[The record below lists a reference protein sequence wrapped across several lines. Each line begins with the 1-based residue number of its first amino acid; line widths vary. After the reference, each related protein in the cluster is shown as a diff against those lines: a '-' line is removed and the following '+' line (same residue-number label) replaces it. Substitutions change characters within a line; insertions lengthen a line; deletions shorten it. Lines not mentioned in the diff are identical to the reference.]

1 MGASDSK
8 RTMVVNR
15 DDIMVTQGV
24 LKRLTSPDQA
34 PEPES
39 KPEDRSGMEFGHA
52 IPSHTIRQI
61 ESAYEEKLKTM
72 EEKEAQVKARLHKY
86 EEQSEQQLQTQKEEF
101 NQAMTEV
108 ENKFMRNTG
117 SPVCQDIQQEV
128 FHCYQNNP
136 KQTLN
141 CSSQVRAFTSCV
153 DDARKDAYDMSKKV

>member
-8 RTMVVNR
+8 RTMVVDR

-24 LKRLTSPDQA
+24 LKRLTSKEKA
-34 PEPES
+34 SEPET
-39 KPEDRSGMEFGHA
+39 KPEDGSGMELDYA
-52 IPSHTIRQI
+52 IPSRRIRQI
-61 ESAYEEKLKTM
+61 ESAYEEKLKMM
-72 EEKEAQVKARLHKY
+72 EEKEAQAKSRLQKY

-101 NQAMTEV
+101 SQAMDEV

-117 SPVCQDIQQEV
+117 SPVCQDIQQDV

-136 KQTLN
+136 EQTLN

-153 DDARKDAYDMSKKV
+153 DDARKDAYDMSKKA